1 MQLLRSWKGIRTIII
16 NRRSKSC
23 IIPDGALLIA
33 IAGLDSDN
41 NFSDLVSYLLLSRV
55 YIRLFPRMKQF
66 IYRAPDIHFGL
77 LLMVLLKTMVKVLNY
92 LHATRD
98 NRLFLCEFISAK
110 LK

>member
-1 MQLLRSWKGIRTIII
+1 MVHYSLLSLDWTRTII
-16 NRRSKSC
+16 
-23 IIPDGALLIA
+23 
-33 IAGLDSDN
+33 
-41 NFSDLVSYLLLSRV
+41 FSDLVSYLLPSRV